1 MGGKAGQQVGR
12 GGEGREEGRRKR
24 KRNPGRLEDGE
35 LRRRAP
41 GVCGPVIPL
50 PRPHSKEPRKP
61 LVRVLIVC
69 HSLSHT
75 PSHSPPSPFDLGS
88 RKLIATHWAAQA
100 P

>member
-61 LVRVLIVC
+61 HRLSLA
-69 HSLSHT
+69 LSHPLSFST
-75 PSHSPPSPFDLGS
+75 LAF
-88 RKLIATHWAAQA
+88 
-100 P
+100 